1 MSAACAE
8 CGLDIE
14 RLTIDDAADIIGT
27 CGPRFRA
34 VFAVAQDDRERVR
47 AKPDPD
53 VWSSLEY
60 VVHVR
65 DSVRYHGA
73 LTNRALKEDRPEFAV
88 PDPDAIAQNQ
98 CYNDA
103 DLDEVLDSLEQQ
115 TTRLAARVRSL
126 DENDLDRVVIRA
138 GHEISLRFMIRNA
151 AHECHHHLQDVQRL
165 LA

>member
-1 MSAACAE
+1 MSAPCAE

-14 RLTIDDAADIIGT
+14 LLTIDDAADIIGA
-27 CGPRFRA
+27 CGPQFRA
-34 VFAVAQDDRERVR
+34 VFAAAQGDRERVR
-47 AKPDPD
+47 AKTDPD

-98 CYNDA
+98 GYNDA

-126 DENDLDRVVIRA
+126 DENDLDRVVLRA
-138 GHEISLRFMIRNA
+138 GDEISLRFMIRNA

-165 LA
+165 FA

>member
-1 MSAACAE
+1 MSACAV
-8 CGLDIE
+8 CGLDYE
-14 RLTIDDAADIIGT
+14 HLAIDDAADIIGA
-27 CGPRFRA
+27 CGPQFRA
-34 VFAVAQDDRERVR
+34 VFAVAQGDRERVR
-47 AKPDPD
+47 AKTDPD

-98 CYNDA
+98 GYNDA
-103 DLDEVLDSLEQQ
+103 DLDEVLDSLDQQ
-115 TTRLAARVRSL
+115 TTRLAARVRLL
-126 DENDLDRVVIRA
+126 DEDDLDRVVIRA
-138 GHEISLRFMIRNA
+138 GAEISLRFMIRNA
-151 AHECHHHLQDVQRL
+151 AHECHHHLGDVQRQ